1 MFTYLP
7 RDTCNIHVYSGL
19 GFTQNLSVLP
29 SEYQYFTNLKARK
42 SSSGKRKRFGSDFI

>member
-1 MFTYLP
+1 MT
-7 RDTCNIHVYSGL
+7 
-19 GFTQNLSVLP
+19 P